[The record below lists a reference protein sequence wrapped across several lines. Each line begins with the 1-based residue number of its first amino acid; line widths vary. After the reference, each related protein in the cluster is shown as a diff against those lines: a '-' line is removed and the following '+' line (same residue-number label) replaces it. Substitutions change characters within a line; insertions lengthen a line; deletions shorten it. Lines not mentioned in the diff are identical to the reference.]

1 VVEEAGELTEW
12 RSMLSRVAGDNHGFA
27 TRSILSRLAGDN
39 HGFGTRSILSRLF
52 ECLSSGVYGIS
63 VAVGLWARV

>member
-1 VVEEAGELTEW
+1 
-12 RSMLSRVAGDNHGFA
+12 MLSRVAGDNHGFA

-63 VAVGLWARV
+63 VAGGLWARV